1 MITVHSGQS
10 HRLLTEFSIG
20 QVKLFPLSD
29 RQHDNRK
36 SAAGMPAT
44 RQPQASVLADGDCG
58 GEEVLRQPGR
68 LAVRSSFRAKNRS
81 FQFNDRQE
89 EEEEEESKE
98 GGESYHQIQD

>member
-1 MITVHSGQS
+1 
-10 HRLLTEFSIG
+10 
-20 QVKLFPLSD
+20 
-29 RQHDNRK
+29 
-36 SAAGMPAT
+36 MPTT

-89 EEEEEESKE
+89 EEEAEEEEEEESKE